1 VKVLPFLPACYL
13 SEDVPA
19 DERQRV
25 RMSYRLPDQYLFYPA
40 QFWPHKNHARIV
52 QALALVKQGHR
63 LEAPM
68 VFCGTPAGK
77 IARRAFHEV
86 MGLSHRLGVERQ
98 IHHLDY
104 VPNEDMSGLYAGATA
119 LIMPTFFGPTNIP
132 VLEAWGFGC
141 PVMTSNIR
149 GIRQQAGDAA
159 LLVDPRSVEAIA
171 EGVHKLL
178 TDEGLRRVLADRGR
192 QRLAMYTPDDYRHL
206 LTGILEEAKS
216 RARSEKPGYMA
227 QRSASKAKNSH
238 GSD

>member
-1 VKVLPFLPACYL
+1 
-13 SEDVPA
+13 
-19 DERQRV
+19 
-25 RMSYRLPDQYLFYPA
+25 
-40 QFWPHKNHARIV
+40 
-52 QALALVKQGHR
+52 
-63 LEAPM
+63 

-77 IARRAFHEV
+77 IARRTFHEV